1 MSEHKQIKI
10 NVSDFNFNATRK
22 KKPTDKTQNTP
33 GIKIKT
39 PTSKPKVDTLKKRT
53 LLKMI
58 RQQQEDRYNKLFG
71 TSKDKSSATN
81 AAAAEAKLP
90 EITEMNTELEKAKE
104 YLNNLKEKQEKSHN
118 GHNATIKHHPSLHTM
133 PSFQVPATNNVHSPI
148 ATTIHSAPPKYGC
161 MKNGQLPTYKTFM
174 RTSKNQPI
182 IQIGSPV
189 SSMNYSQPAQNQYH
203 PQPQPQ
209 PQQQS
214 NIISNIGLTGPAIA
228 SIMANSAPQNG
239 IIRSPVAAPQ
249 ADIRS
254 NASIIDAKITE
265 GLKRMSELKQSDAI
279 LNSIKNKY
287 RPKRM
292 MQRKTVRRTYK
303 IGRSTVLPRIAV
315 LVSNKTI
322 RNNTTTKTQLLKQT
336 SIQDVKKHLIQRGLI
351 RVGCTT
357 PNDVLRKMYE
367 STMLI
372 CGDVQN
378 HNADNLLYNFVNGDK
393 EH

>member
-10 NVSDFNFNATRK
+10 NVADFNFNATRK
-22 KKPTDKTQNTP
+22 KKPADKTQNTP

-71 TSKDKSSATN
+71 TSKDKTSAV
-81 AAAAEAKLP
+81 AVAAEAKVP

-118 GHNATIKHHPSLHTM
+118 GHNATIKHHPSIHAM
-133 PSFQVPATNNVHSPI
+133 QSFQVPSTNNVHSPI
-148 ATTIHSAPPKYGC
+148 VTTIHSAPPKYGC

-182 IQIGSPV
+182 IQIGNPV
-189 SSMNYSQPAQNQYH
+189 SSMNYSQLVQ
-203 PQPQPQ
+203 QPQN
-209 PQQQS
+209 QS
-214 NIISNIGLTGPAIA
+214 NIISNIGLTAPVIA
-228 SIMANSAPQNG
+228 SMSANSALQNG
-239 IIRSPVAAPQ
+239 TNSFPVAPPQ
-249 ADIRS
+249 PDIRS

-265 GLKRMSELKQSDAI
+265 GLRRMSELKQSDAI
-279 LNSIKNKY
+279 LNNIKNKY

>member
-10 NVSDFNFNATRK
+10 NVADFNFNATRK
-22 KKPTDKTQNTP
+22 KKPKDKTQNTT

-71 TSKDKSSATN
+71 TSKDKSSAAT
-81 AAAAEAKLP
+81 AAAAQAKVP

-118 GHNATIKHHPSLHTM
+118 GHNATIKHHPSMHTM
-133 PSFQVPATNNVHSPI
+133 HSFQSPNVYSPV
-148 ATTIHSAPPKYGC
+148 TTSNVVHSAPPKYGC

-182 IQIGSPV
+182 IQIGNPV
-189 SSMNYSQPAQNQYH
+189 SSMNYG
-203 PQPQPQ
+203 QPQPQ
-209 PQQQS
+209 PQQS
-214 NIISNIGLTGPAIA
+214 NIISNIGLTTPVIA
-228 SIMANSAPQNG
+228 SMLANSAPQSG
-239 IIRSPVAAPQ
+239 IIGVPVAMPQ
-249 ADIRS
+249 PDIRS

-265 GLKRMSELKQSDAI
+265 GLKRMSELKQSAAI
-279 LNSIKNKY
+279 LNNIKNKY

-292 MQRKTVRRTYK
+292 MQRKTIRRTYK
-303 IGRSTVLPRIAV
+303 IGRSAALPRIAV

-378 HNADNLLYNFVNGDK
+378 HNADNLLYNFMNGDK

>member
-10 NVSDFNFNATRK
+10 NVADFNFNATRK
-22 KKPTDKTQNTP
+22 KKPADKTQNTP

-71 TSKDKSSATN
+71 TSKDKSSVAS
-81 AAAAEAKLP
+81 AAAEAKVP

-104 YLNNLKEKQEKSHN
+104 YLNNLKEKREKSHN
-118 GHNATIKHHPSLHTM
+118 GHNATIKHHPSMHAM
-133 PSFQVPATNNVHSPI
+133 HSFQSPSTNNVYSHLPPTSNAI
-148 ATTIHSAPPKYGC
+148 NSAPPKYGC

-174 RTSKNQPI
+174 RTAKNQPI
-182 IQIGSPV
+182 IQIGNPI
-189 SSMNYSQPAQNQYH
+189 SSMNHSQSP
-203 PQPQPQ
+203 
-209 PQQQS
+209 QQS
-214 NIISNIGLTGPAIA
+214 NIISNIGLTTPVTA
-228 SIMANSAPQNG
+228 SMQATSAPQQG
-239 IIRSPVAAPQ
+239 PFSIPVAPPQ
-249 ADIRS
+249 ADVRS

-265 GLKRMSELKQSDAI
+265 GLKRMSELKQSAAI
-279 LNSIKNKY
+279 LNNIKNKC

-336 SIQDVKKHLIQRGLI
+336 SMQDVKKHLIQRGLI

-378 HNADNLLYNFVNGDK
+378 HNADNLLYNFMNDDK
-393 EH
+393 DH

>member
-10 NVSDFNFNATRK
+10 NVADFNFNATRK
-22 KKPTDKTQNTP
+22 KKPADKTQNTP

-71 TSKDKSSATN
+71 TSKDKSSV
-81 AAAAEAKLP
+81 AAEAKVP

-118 GHNATIKHHPSLHTM
+118 GHNATIKHHPSLHAM
-133 PSFQVPATNNVHSPI
+133 QSFQSPSTNNVYSNLPPTSNVI
-148 ATTIHSAPPKYGC
+148 NSAPPKYGC

-174 RTSKNQPI
+174 RTAKNQPI
-182 IQIGSPV
+182 IQIGNPI
-189 SSMNYSQPAQNQYH
+189 SSMNHSQSP
-203 PQPQPQ
+203 
-209 PQQQS
+209 QQS
-214 NIISNIGLTGPAIA
+214 NIISNIGLTTPVIA
-228 SIMANSAPQNG
+228 SMQATSAPQQG
-239 IIRSPVAAPQ
+239 PFSIPVASPQ
-249 ADIRS
+249 ADVRS

-265 GLKRMSELKQSDAI
+265 GLKRMSELKQSAAI
-279 LNSIKNKY
+279 LNNIKNKC

-336 SIQDVKKHLIQRGLI
+336 SIQEVKKHLIQRGLI

-378 HNADNLLYNFVNGDK
+378 HNADNLLHNFMNGDK

>member
-10 NVSDFNFNATRK
+10 NVADFNFNATRK
-22 KKPTDKTQNTP
+22 KKPADKTQNTP

-39 PTSKPKVDTLKKRT
+39 PTSKPNVDTLKKRT

-71 TSKDKSSATN
+71 TSKDKSN
-81 AAAAEAKLP
+81 VAAEAKVP

-118 GHNATIKHHPSLHTM
+118 GHNATIKHHPSMHTM
-133 PSFQVPATNNVHSPI
+133 QSFQVPATNNVHSPVAPTSNVI
-148 ATTIHSAPPKYGC
+148 NSAPPKYGC

-182 IQIGSPV
+182 IQIGNPV
-189 SSMNYSQPAQNQYH
+189 SSMNYGQQQPSY
-203 PQPQPQ
+203 P
-209 PQQQS
+209 QS
-214 NIISNIGLTGPAIA
+214 NIISNIGLTTPAIA
-228 SIMANSAPQNG
+228 SMLATSAPQQG
-239 IIRSPVAAPQ
+239 PFSIPVAPPQ
-249 ADIRS
+249 ADIRT

-265 GLKRMSELKQSDAI
+265 GLKRMAELKQTEAI
-279 LNSIKNKY
+279 LNNIKSKY

-378 HNADNLLYNFVNGDK
+378 HNADNLLHNFVNGDK

>member
-22 KKPTDKTQNTP
+22 KKSKDKTQNTT

-71 TSKDKSSATN
+71 TSKDKSSVTS
-81 AAAAEAKLP
+81 AAADAKVP
-90 EITEMNTELEKAKE
+90 EMTEMNTELEKAKE

-118 GHNATIKHHPSLHTM
+118 GHNATIKHHPSLRAM
-133 PSFQVPATNNVHSPI
+133 PSFQVPATNNVHSQL
-148 ATTIHSAPPKYGC
+148 ATMPSNIVPSASPKYGC
-161 MKNGQLPTYKTFM
+161 MKNGQLPTYKTYM
-174 RTSKNQPI
+174 RTAKNQPI
-182 IQIGSPV
+182 IQIGNPISH
-189 SSMNYSQPAQNQYH
+189 MNYGQP
-203 PQPQPQ
+203 
-209 PQQQS
+209 QS
-214 NIISNIGLTGPAIA
+214 NIISNIGLTTPAIA
-228 SIMANSAPQNG
+228 SMLANGAPQNG
-239 IIRSPVAAPQ
+239 IIGIPPAPQ

-254 NASIIDAKITE
+254 NASIIDAKIAD

-279 LNSIKNKY
+279 LNNIKNKY

-303 IGRSTVLPRIAV
+303 IGRSKVLPRIAV

>member
-10 NVSDFNFNATRK
+10 NIADFNFNATRK
-22 KKPTDKTQNTP
+22 KKPKDKTQTANE
-33 GIKIKT
+33 IKIKT

-71 TSKDKSSATN
+71 TNKDKSSA
-81 AAAAEAKLP
+81 AAVDAKVP

-118 GHNATIKHHPSLHTM
+118 GHNATIKHYPVLHSLQS
-133 PSFQVPATNNVHSPI
+133 PVANSVSSQVTTSSNIVHSM
-148 ATTIHSAPPKYGC
+148 SPKYGC
-161 MKNGQLPTYKTFM
+161 MKNGQLPTYKTYM
-174 RTSKNQPI
+174 RTAKNQPI
-182 IQIGSPV
+182 IQIGNPV
-189 SSMNYSQPAQNQYH
+189 SSIVHTDNMQPIQH
-203 PQPQPQ
+203 QP
-209 PQQQS
+209 QS
-214 NIISNIGLTGPAIA
+214 NIISNIGLTTPAIA
-228 SIMANSAPQNG
+228 SMSAISVPQSG
-239 IIRSPVAAPQ
+239 IFNVPVAQQ

-254 NASIIDAKITE
+254 NASVIDAKIAD

-279 LNSIKNKY
+279 LNNIKNKY
-287 RPKRM
+287 RPKKM

-303 IGRSTVLPRIAV
+303 IGRSKVLPRIAV

-336 SIQDVKKHLIQRGLI
+336 SMQDVKKHLIQRGLI

-378 HNADNLLYNFVNGDK
+378 HNADNLLYNFMNDDK
-393 EH
+393 DH

>member
-22 KKPTDKTQNTP
+22 KKPADKTQNTP

-71 TSKDKSSATN
+71 TSKDKSSA
-81 AAAAEAKLP
+81 AAVAASESKVP
-90 EITEMNTELEKAKE
+90 EITDMNTELEKAKE

-118 GHNATIKHHPSLHTM
+118 GHNATIKHYPSMHTM
-133 PSFQVPATNNVHSPI
+133 QVPATNNMHS
-148 ATTIHSAPPKYGC
+148 TVTQTIHTAPPKYGC

-182 IQIGSPV
+182 IQIGNPV
-189 SSMNYSQPAQNQYH
+189 SSMNYG
-203 PQPQPQ
+203 
-209 PQQQS
+209 QQQS
-214 NIISNIGLTGPAIA
+214 NIISNIGLTAPAIA

-239 IIRSPVAAPQ
+239 TIRVPVAPPQ
-249 ADIRS
+249 ADIRT

-265 GLKRMSELKQSDAI
+265 GLKRMAELKQTEAI
-279 LNSIKNKY
+279 LNNIKSKY

-378 HNADNLLYNFVNGDK
+378 HNADNLLHNFMNGDK
-393 EH
+393 EQ

>member
-10 NVSDFNFNATRK
+10 NIADFNFNATRK
-22 KKPTDKTQNTP
+22 KKPKDKTQTANE
-33 GIKIKT
+33 IKIKT

-71 TSKDKSSATN
+71 TNKDKSSA
-81 AAAAEAKLP
+81 AAVDAKVP

-118 GHNATIKHHPSLHTM
+118 GHNATIKHYPVLHSLQS
-133 PSFQVPATNNVHSPI
+133 PVANSVSSQVTTSSNIVHSM
-148 ATTIHSAPPKYGC
+148 SPKYGC
-161 MKNGQLPTYKTFM
+161 MKNGQLPTYKTYM
-174 RTSKNQPI
+174 RTAKNQPI
-182 IQIGSPV
+182 IQIGNPV
-189 SSMNYSQPAQNQYH
+189 SSIVHTDNMQPIQH
-203 PQPQPQ
+203 QPQPQ
-209 PQQQS
+209 SQPQS
-214 NIISNIGLTGPAIA
+214 NIISNIGLTTPAIA
-228 SIMANSAPQNG
+228 SMSAISVPQSG
-239 IIRSPVAAPQ
+239 IFNVPVAQQ

-254 NASIIDAKITE
+254 NASVIDAKIAD

-279 LNSIKNKY
+279 LNNIKNKY
-287 RPKRM
+287 RPKKM

-303 IGRSTVLPRIAV
+303 IGRSKVLPRIAV

-336 SIQDVKKHLIQRGLI
+336 SMQDVKKHLIQRGLI

-378 HNADNLLYNFVNGDK
+378 HNADNLLYNFMNDDK
-393 EH
+393 DH

>member
-10 NVSDFNFNATRK
+10 NVADFNFNATRK
-22 KKPTDKTQNTP
+22 KKPADKTQNTP

-71 TSKDKSSATN
+71 TSKDKSSVAS
-81 AAAAEAKLP
+81 AAAEAKVP

-118 GHNATIKHHPSLHTM
+118 GHNATIKHHPSMHAM
-133 PSFQVPATNNVHSPI
+133 HSFQSPSTNNVYSHLPPTSNAI
-148 ATTIHSAPPKYGC
+148 NSAPPKYGC

-174 RTSKNQPI
+174 RTAKNQPI
-182 IQIGSPV
+182 IQIGNPI
-189 SSMNYSQPAQNQYH
+189 SSMNHSQSP
-203 PQPQPQ
+203 
-209 PQQQS
+209 QQS
-214 NIISNIGLTGPAIA
+214 NIISNIGLTTPVIA
-228 SIMANSAPQNG
+228 SMQATSAPQHG
-239 IIRSPVAAPQ
+239 PFSIPVAPPQ
-249 ADIRS
+249 ADVRS

-265 GLKRMSELKQSDAI
+265 GLKRMSELKQSAAI
-279 LNSIKNKY
+279 LNNIKNKC

-378 HNADNLLYNFVNGDK
+378 HNADNLLHNFMNGDK

>member
-1 MSEHKQIKI
+1 
-10 NVSDFNFNATRK
+10 
-22 KKPTDKTQNTP
+22 
-33 GIKIKT
+33 
-39 PTSKPKVDTLKKRT
+39 
-53 LLKMI
+53 MI

-71 TSKDKSSATN
+71 TNKDKSSA
-81 AAAAEAKLP
+81 AVEAKVP

-118 GHNATIKHHPSLHTM
+118 GHNATIKHYPVLHSLQS
-133 PSFQVPATNNVHSPI
+133 PVANSVSSQVTTSSNIVHSM
-148 ATTIHSAPPKYGC
+148 PPKYGC
-161 MKNGQLPTYKTFM
+161 MKNGQLPTYKTYM
-174 RTSKNQPI
+174 RTAKNQPI
-182 IQIGSPV
+182 IQIGNPV
-189 SSMNYSQPAQNQYH
+189 SSIVHTDNMQPIQH
-203 PQPQPQ
+203 QP
-209 PQQQS
+209 QS
-214 NIISNIGLTGPAIA
+214 NIISNIGLTTPAIA
-228 SIMANSAPQNG
+228 PMSAISLPQSG
-239 IIRSPVAAPQ
+239 IFNVPVAPQ

-254 NASIIDAKITE
+254 NASVIDAKIAD

-287 RPKRM
+287 RPKKM

-303 IGRSTVLPRIAV
+303 IGRSKVLPRIAV

-336 SIQDVKKHLIQRGLI
+336 SMQDVKKHLIQRGLI

-378 HNADNLLYNFVNGDK
+378 HNADNLLYNFMNDDK
-393 EH
+393 DH

>member
-22 KKPTDKTQNTP
+22 KKPKDNPQNTP

-71 TSKDKSSATN
+71 TSKDKSSFTS
-81 AAAAEAKLP
+81 AAAEAKVP

-118 GHNATIKHHPSLHTM
+118 GHNATIKHHPSMHAM
-133 PSFQVPATNNVHSPI
+133 NSFQVPATNNVHSPVSPTSNI
-148 ATTIHSAPPKYGC
+148 VHSAPPKYGC
-161 MKNGQLPTYKTFM
+161 MKNGQLPTYKTYM

-182 IQIGSPV
+182 IQIGNPV
-189 SSMNYSQPAQNQYH
+189 SSINYGQHVQSQP
-203 PQPQPQ
+203 
-209 PQQQS
+209 QQS
-214 NIISNIGLTGPAIA
+214 NIISNIGLTTPAIA
-228 SIMANSAPQNG
+228 SMLATSALQNG
-239 IIRSPVAAPQ
+239 TIRVPTAPPQ

-265 GLKRMSELKQSDAI
+265 GLKRMAELKQSDAI
-279 LNSIKNKY
+279 LNNIKNKC

-303 IGRSTVLPRIAV
+303 IGRSKVLPRIAV

>member
-1 MSEHKQIKI
+1 
-10 NVSDFNFNATRK
+10 
-22 KKPTDKTQNTP
+22 
-33 GIKIKT
+33 
-39 PTSKPKVDTLKKRT
+39 
-53 LLKMI
+53 
-58 RQQQEDRYNKLFG
+58 LFG
-71 TSKDKSSATN
+71 TSKDKSSIAS
-81 AAAAEAKLP
+81 AAAEAKVP

-118 GHNATIKHHPSLHTM
+118 GHNATIKHQPSIHTM
-133 PSFQVPATNNVHSPI
+133 QSFQAPPINNVYSP
-148 ATTIHSAPPKYGC
+148 AVSTIHSAPPKYGC

-182 IQIGSPV
+182 IQIGNPI
-189 SSMNYSQPAQNQYH
+189 SSMNYG
-203 PQPQPQ
+203 
-209 PQQQS
+209 QQSSYPQS
-214 NIISNIGLTGPAIA
+214 NIISNIGLTAPTIG
-228 SIMANSAPQNG
+228 SMLANSASHPG
-239 IIRSPVAAPQ
+239 IITVPVPTPQ
-249 ADIRS
+249 PDIRS

-279 LNSIKNKY
+279 LNNIKNKY

-303 IGRSTVLPRIAV
+303 IGRSKVLPRIAV

-336 SIQDVKKHLIQRGLI
+336 SMQDVKKHLIQRGLI

-378 HNADNLLYNFVNGDK
+378 HNADNLLYNFMNGDK
-393 EH
+393 DH

>member
-22 KKPTDKTQNTP
+22 KKPTDKTQNTT

-71 TSKDKSSATN
+71 TSKDKNSVASAAT
-81 AAAAEAKLP
+81 EAKVP

-118 GHNATIKHHPSLHTM
+118 GHNATIKHHPSLHSYKE
-133 PSFQVPATNNVHSPI
+133 PSINNVYSPV
-148 ATTIHSAPPKYGC
+148 APTSNVVHSAPPKYGC

-182 IQIGSPV
+182 IQIGNPV
-189 SSMNYSQPAQNQYH
+189 SSMNYSQPIQQPQNQYH
-203 PQPQPQ
+203 TQP
-209 PQQQS
+209 QS
-214 NIISNIGLTGPAIA
+214 NIISNIGLTAPAIT
-228 SIMANSAPQNG
+228 SIMANSAPQYG
-239 IIRSPVAAPQ
+239 SISVPVAPPQ
-249 ADIRS
+249 ADNRS
-254 NASIIDAKITE
+254 NASAIDAKITE
-265 GLKRMSELKQSDAI
+265 GLRRMAELKQSDAI
-279 LNSIKNKY
+279 LNNIKNKY
-287 RPKRM
+287 RPKLM

>member
-22 KKPTDKTQNTP
+22 KKSKDKTQNTT

-71 TSKDKSSATN
+71 TSKDKSSVTS
-81 AAAAEAKLP
+81 AAADAKVP
-90 EITEMNTELEKAKE
+90 EMTEMNTELEKAKE

-118 GHNATIKHHPSLHTM
+118 GHNATIKHHPSLRAM
-133 PSFQVPATNNVHSPI
+133 PSFQVPATNNVHSQL
-148 ATTIHSAPPKYGC
+148 ATMPSNIVPSMPPKYGC
-161 MKNGQLPTYKTFM
+161 MKNGQLPTYKTYM
-174 RTSKNQPI
+174 RTAKNQPI
-182 IQIGSPV
+182 IHIGNPV
-189 SSMNYSQPAQNQYH
+189 SSMNYGQP
-203 PQPQPQ
+203 
-209 PQQQS
+209 QS
-214 NIISNIGLTGPAIA
+214 NIISNIGLTTPAIA
-228 SIMANSAPQNG
+228 SMLANSAPQNG
-239 IIRSPVAAPQ
+239 IIGIPPAPQ

-254 NASIIDAKITE
+254 NASIIDAKIAD

-279 LNSIKNKY
+279 LNNIKNKY

-378 HNADNLLYNFVNGDK
+378 HNADNLLHNFMNGDK
-393 EH
+393 EQ

>member
-22 KKPTDKTQNTP
+22 KKPKDNPQNTP

-71 TSKDKSSATN
+71 TSKDKSSA
-81 AAAAEAKLP
+81 AAAAEAKVP

-104 YLNNLKEKQEKSHN
+104 YLNNLKEKQEKSNN
-118 GHNATIKHHPSLHTM
+118 GHNATIKHYPSMHTM
-133 PSFQVPATNNVHSPI
+133 QSFQVPATNNVYSQ
-148 ATTIHSAPPKYGC
+148 ATPTRSAPPKYGC

-182 IQIGSPV
+182 IQIGNPV
-189 SSMNYSQPAQNQYH
+189 SSMNYGQKQPPYH
-203 PQPQPQ
+203 
-209 PQQQS
+209 QS
-214 NIISNIGLTGPAIA
+214 NIISNIGLTTPVIA
-228 SIMANSAPQNG
+228 SMLATSAPQQG
-239 IIRSPVAAPQ
+239 PFSIPVAPPQ

-265 GLKRMSELKQSDAI
+265 GLKRMSALKQSDAI
-279 LNSIKNKY
+279 LNNIKNKC

-292 MQRKTVRRTYK
+292 MQRKTIRRTYK

-322 RNNTTTKTQLLKQT
+322 RNNTTTKTQLLKQA

>member
-1 MSEHKQIKI
+1 
-10 NVSDFNFNATRK
+10 
-22 KKPTDKTQNTP
+22 
-33 GIKIKT
+33 
-39 PTSKPKVDTLKKRT
+39 
-53 LLKMI
+53 MI

-71 TSKDKSSATN
+71 TSKDKSSAVN
-81 AAAAEAKLP
+81 AAAAEAKVP

-118 GHNATIKHHPSLHTM
+118 GHNATIKHHPSMHAM
-133 PSFQVPATNNVHSPI
+133 QSFQSPATNNMHSQV
-148 ATTIHSAPPKYGC
+148 TQTSNVVHSAPPKYGC

-182 IQIGSPV
+182 IQIGNPV
-189 SSMNYSQPAQNQYH
+189 SSMNYSQPVQHQHQYQH
-203 PQPQPQ
+203 
-209 PQQQS
+209 QS
-214 NIISNIGLTGPAIA
+214 NIISNIGLTTPTLA
-228 SIMANSAPQNG
+228 SMLATSAPQNG
-239 IIRSPVAAPQ
+239 IVGVPVAPPQ

-279 LNSIKNKY
+279 LNNIKNKY

-378 HNADNLLYNFVNGDK
+378 HNADNLLHNFMNGDK
-393 EH
+393 EQ

>member
-10 NVSDFNFNATRK
+10 NVADFNFNATRK
-22 KKPTDKTQNTP
+22 KKPADKTQNTP

-71 TSKDKSSATN
+71 TSKDKSNVAS
-81 AAAAEAKLP
+81 AAAEAKVP

-118 GHNATIKHHPSLHTM
+118 GHNATIKHHPSLHAM
-133 PSFQVPATNNVHSPI
+133 QSFQSPATNNMRSPVV
-148 ATTIHSAPPKYGC
+148 TNSNVVHSAPPKYGC

-182 IQIGSPV
+182 IHIGNPV
-189 SSMNYSQPAQNQYH
+189 SSMNYGQSQQQ
-203 PQPQPQ
+203 
-209 PQQQS
+209 QQQS
-214 NIISNIGLTGPAIA
+214 NIISNIGLTTPTLA
-228 SIMANSAPQNG
+228 SMLSTNAAQNG
-239 IIRSPVAAPQ
+239 IISVPVAP
-249 ADIRS
+249 DIRS

-265 GLKRMSELKQSDAI
+265 GLKRMSELKQSAAI
-279 LNSIKNKY
+279 LNNIKNKY

-292 MQRKTVRRTYK
+292 MQRKTIRRTYK
-303 IGRSTVLPRIAV
+303 IGRSAALPRIAV

-393 EH
+393 EQ

>member
-10 NVSDFNFNATRK
+10 NVADFNFNATRK

-58 RQQQEDRYNKLFG
+58 RQQQEARYNKLFG
-71 TSKDKSSATN
+71 TSKDKSSAATA
-81 AAAAEAKLP
+81 AAAAEAKVP

-118 GHNATIKHHPSLHTM
+118 GHNATIKHHPSMHAM
-133 PSFQVPATNNVHSPI
+133 QSFQSPATINVYSPVPP
-148 ATTIHSAPPKYGC
+148 TSNVVHSAPPKYGC

-182 IQIGSPV
+182 IHIGNPV
-189 SSMNYSQPAQNQYH
+189 SSMNYSQPVQHQY
-203 PQPQPQ
+203 PP
-209 PQQQS
+209 QS
-214 NIISNIGLTGPAIA
+214 NIISNIGLTAPVIA
-228 SIMANSAPQNG
+228 SMLATSAPQNG
-239 IIRSPVAAPQ
+239 TIRFPVAPPQ

-254 NASIIDAKITE
+254 NASIIDAKISE

-279 LNSIKNKY
+279 LNNIKNKY

-378 HNADNLLYNFVNGDK
+378 HNADNLLHNFMNGDK

>member
-22 KKPTDKTQNTP
+22 KKPADKTQNTP

-71 TSKDKSSATN
+71 TSKDKSSVAS
-81 AAAAEAKLP
+81 AAAEAKVP

-118 GHNATIKHHPSLHTM
+118 CHNATIKHHPSLHTM
-133 PSFQVPATNNVHSPI
+133 QSFQAPTTNNVYSPTAPTSNVI
-148 ATTIHSAPPKYGC
+148 NSAPPKYGC

-182 IQIGSPV
+182 IQIGNPV
-189 SSMNYSQPAQNQYH
+189 SSMNYGRPN
-203 PQPQPQ
+203 Q

-214 NIISNIGLTGPAIA
+214 NIISNIGLTTPAIA
-228 SIMANSAPQNG
+228 SMLATSAPQQG
-239 IIRSPVAAPQ
+239 PFSAPVAPPQ

-265 GLKRMSELKQSDAI
+265 GLKRMAELKQTEAI
-279 LNSIKNKY
+279 LNNIKSKY

-303 IGRSTVLPRIAV
+303 VGRSTVLPRIAV

-322 RNNTTTKTQLLKQT
+322 RNNTTTKTQLMKQA
-336 SIQDVKKHLIQRGLI
+336 SMQDVKKHLIQRGLI

-393 EH
+393 EQ

>member
-22 KKPTDKTQNTP
+22 KKPKDNPQNTP

-71 TSKDKSSATN
+71 TSKDKSSA
-81 AAAAEAKLP
+81 AAAAEAKVP
-90 EITEMNTELEKAKE
+90 EITDMNTELEKAKE
-104 YLNNLKEKQEKSHN
+104 YLNNLKEKQEKSQN
-118 GHNATIKHHPSLHTM
+118 GHNATIKHYPSMHTM
-133 PSFQVPATNNVHSPI
+133 QSFQVPTATAVSSI
-148 ATTIHSAPPKYGC
+148 ATPQNNMVHSAPPKYGC

-182 IQIGSPV
+182 IHIGNPV
-189 SSMNYSQPAQNQYH
+189 SSMNYGQSQPSY
-203 PQPQPQ
+203 P
-209 PQQQS
+209 QS
-214 NIISNIGLTGPAIA
+214 NIISNIGLTTPAIA
-228 SIMANSAPQNG
+228 SMLATSAPQHG
-239 IIRSPVAAPQ
+239 IISVPVATPQ
-249 ADIRS
+249 PDIRS

-265 GLKRMSELKQSDAI
+265 GLKRMSELRQSDAI
-279 LNSIKNKY
+279 LNNIKNKY

-292 MQRKTVRRTYK
+292 MQRKTIRRTYK
-303 IGRSTVLPRIAV
+303 IGRSAALPRIAV

-322 RNNTTTKTQLLKQT
+322 RNNTTTKTQLLKQA